1 MDYKRMPIEIESPE
15 QMGYGNIKF
24 NLTESSVRDALFP
37 TDEIDLK
44 NLLLSYGDHKG
55 KPELRQLIADETKT
69 ISAEQVLITPSAAT
83 ALFIIS
89 TTLLDNKSHLIVVRP
104 NYATNIETP
113 KAIGCEIDYLDV
125 RFEDGFKINWEKL
138 ESLIKSNTK
147 LISVTHPHNPTGTC
161 LSIDDFARLTKI
173 ANANAAYILVDETYR
188 ELNRTAIQPYA
199 ADLSTKIIS
208 VASMSKGYGLPGIR
222 IGWLLTQDHLLM
234 EKFFAAKEQI
244 IICNSI
250 VDEEIGYHFYKNK
263 KEYLQSINITSAEH
277 FSLVKN
283 WIDSQNNMEWIEPQ
297 GGVVC
302 FPRIKPHL
310 KIDYKKFYS
319 DLNSTFGTFVGPG
332 HWFEMP
338 ENYMRIGFGYPL
350 KDELIG
356 GLENITRAIELQF
369 K

>member
-1 MDYKRMPIEIESPE
+1 MPIEIESPE

-44 NLLLSYGDHKG
+44 SLLLSYGDHKG
-55 KPELRQLIADETKT
+55 KSELRQLIASETKT
-69 ISAEQVLITPSAAT
+69 ISAEQILITPSAAT

-89 TTLLDNKSHLIVVRP
+89 TTLLDSKSHLIVVRP

-125 RFEDGFKINWEKL
+125 KFEDGFQINWNKL

-161 LSIDDFARLTKI
+161 LSSNDFARLTKI
-173 ANANAAYILVDETYR
+173 ANSSNAFVLVDETYR
-188 ELNRTAIQPYA
+188 ELNRSAMQPYA
-199 ADLSTKIIS
+199 ADLSSKIIS

-222 IGWLLTQDHLLM
+222 IGWLLTQDHQLL

-263 KEYLQSINITSAEH
+263 KEYLQTINLTTTENFSI
-277 FSLVKN
+277 VKTWMEN
-283 WIDSQNNMEWIEPQ
+283 QDYLEWIEPQ

-302 FPRIKPHL
+302 FPRIKQKL

-319 DLNSTFGTFVGPG
+319 DLNSKFGTFVGPG

-350 KDELIG
+350 NDELIG
-356 GLENITRAIELQF
+356 GLKNISQAIELQL

>member
-1 MDYKRMPIEIESPE
+1 MPIEIESPE

-44 NLLLSYGDHKG
+44 SLLLSYGDHKG
-55 KPELRQLIADETKT
+55 KPELRQLIASETKT
-69 ISAEQVLITPSAAT
+69 ISAEQILITPSAAT

-89 TTLLDNKSHLIVVRP
+89 TTLLDSKSHLIVVRP

-125 RFEDGFKINWEKL
+125 RFEDGFQINWNKL

-161 LSIDDFARLTKI
+161 LSSNDFARLTKI
-173 ANANAAYILVDETYR
+173 ANSSNAFVLVDETYR
-188 ELNRTAIQPYA
+188 ELNRSAMQPYA
-199 ADLSTKIIS
+199 ADLSSKIIS

-222 IGWLLTQDHLLM
+222 IGWLLTQDHQLL

-263 KEYLQSINITSAEH
+263 KEYLQTINLTTTENFSI
-277 FSLVKN
+277 VKTWMEN
-283 WIDSQNNMEWIEPQ
+283 QDYLEWIEPQ

-302 FPRIKPHL
+302 FPRIKQKL

-319 DLNSTFGTFVGPG
+319 DLNSKFGTFVGPG

-356 GLENITRAIELQF
+356 GLKNISQAIELQL

>member
-1 MDYKRMPIEIESPE
+1 MPIEIESPE

-44 NLLLSYGDHKG
+44 SLLLSYGDHKG
-55 KPELRQLIADETKT
+55 KSELRQLIASETKT
-69 ISAEQVLITPSAAT
+69 ISAEQILITPSAAT

-89 TTLLDNKSHLIVVRP
+89 TTLLDSKSHLIVVRP

-125 RFEDGFKINWEKL
+125 RFEDGFQINWNKL

-161 LSIDDFARLTKI
+161 LSSNDFARLTKI
-173 ANANAAYILVDETYR
+173 ANSSNAFVLVDETYR
-188 ELNRTAIQPYA
+188 ELNRSAMQPYA
-199 ADLSTKIIS
+199 ADLSSKIIS

-222 IGWLLTQDHLLM
+222 IGWLLTQDHQLL

-263 KEYLQSINITSAEH
+263 NEYLQTINLTTSENFSI
-277 FSLVKN
+277 VKTWMEN
-283 WIDSQNNMEWIEPQ
+283 QDYLEWIEPQ

-302 FPRIKPHL
+302 FPRIKQKL

-319 DLNSTFGTFVGPG
+319 DLNSKFGTFVGPG

-350 KDELIG
+350 NDELIG
-356 GLENITRAIELQF
+356 GLKNISQAIELQL

>member
-1 MDYKRMPIEIESPE
+1 MPIEIESPE
-15 QMGYGNIKF
+15 QMGYDNIKF

-55 KPELRQLIADETKT
+55 KPELRKLIAHETKA

-83 ALFIIS
+83 ALFIIA

-104 NYATNIETP
+104 NYATNLETP
-113 KAIGCEIDYLDV
+113 RAIGCEIDYLDV
-125 RFEDGFKINWEKL
+125 RFEDNFQINWDRL
-138 ESLIKSNTK
+138 ESLIKPNTK

-161 LSIDDFARLTKI
+161 LSSNDFARLTKI
-173 ANANAAYILVDETYR
+173 ANTTAAYVLVDETYR
-188 ELNRTAIQPYA
+188 ELNRAIMQPYA
-199 ADLSTKIIS
+199 ADLSSKIIS

-222 IGWLLTQDHLLM
+222 IGWLLTQDNRLM

-263 KEYLQSINITSAEH
+263 KDYLRTINLISAEH
-277 FSLVKN
+277 FSIVKAWMEN
-283 WIDSQNNMEWIEPQ
+283 QDYMEWIEPQ

-302 FPRIKPHL
+302 FPRIKP
-310 KIDYKKFYS
+310 
-319 DLNSTFGTFVGPG
+319 
-332 HWFEMP
+332 
-338 ENYMRIGFGYPL
+338 
-350 KDELIG
+350 
-356 GLENITRAIELQF
+356 
-369 K
+369 

>member
-1 MDYKRMPIEIESPE
+1 MDYQRMPIEIESPE
-15 QMGYGNIKF
+15 EMGYGNIKF

-37 TDEIDLK
+37 AGELDIN
-44 NLLLSYGDHKG
+44 NLLLSYGNHKG

-69 ISAEQVLITPSAAT
+69 ISQDHIIITPSAAT

-89 TTLLDNKSHLIVVRP
+89 TTLLNSQAHLIVVRP

-113 KAIGCEIDYLDV
+113 KAIGCKIDYLDV
-125 RFEDGFKINWEKL
+125 HFEDRFQINWDKL
-138 ESLIKSNTK
+138 ESLIKPHTK

-161 LSIDDFARLTKI
+161 LSTKDFERLIHI
-173 ANANAAYILVDETYR
+173 ANNYEAYVLVDETYR
-188 ELNRTAIQPYA
+188 ELNRGRIQPYA
-199 ADLSTKIIS
+199 ADLSPKMIS

-222 IGWLLTQDHLLM
+222 IGWLLTGDDDLL

-250 VDEEIGYHFYKNK
+250 IDEEIAYLFYKNK
-263 KEYLQSINITSAEH
+263 KEYLQKINLTTFEH
-277 FSLVKN
+277 FSIVK
-283 WIDSQNNMEWIEPQ
+283 EWIEGQEFLEWVEPQ

-302 FPRIKPHL
+302 FPRIKTQL

-319 DLNSTFGTFVGPG
+319 DLNSQFGTFVGPG

-356 GLENITRAIELQF
+356 GLENISRALELQL

>member
-1 MDYKRMPIEIESPE
+1 MPIEIESPE

-37 TDEIDLK
+37 GDEIDLRA
-44 NLLLSYGDHKG
+44 LLLSYGDHKG
-55 KPELRQLIADETKT
+55 KPELRQLIAEETKT

-89 TTLLDNKSHLIVVRP
+89 TTLLDSKSHLIVVRP

-125 RFEDGFKINWEKL
+125 RFEDRFKINWDKL
-138 ESLIKSNTK
+138 ESLIKPNTK

-161 LSIDDFARLTKI
+161 LSSDDFARLTKI
-173 ANANAAYILVDETYR
+173 ANSNSAYVLVDETYR
-188 ELNRTAIQPYA
+188 ELNRSPMYPYA
-199 ADLSTKIIS
+199 ADLSSKIIS

-222 IGWLLTQDHLLM
+222 IGWLLTQDRQLM

-250 VDEEIGYHFYKNK
+250 VDEEIGYHFYKKK
-263 KEYLQSINITSAEH
+263 KEYLHTINVTCSDH

-283 WIDSQNNMEWIEPQ
+283 WIENQNYMEWIEPQ

-302 FPRIKPHL
+302 FPRIKSQL
-310 KIDYKKFYS
+310 KINYKKFYT
-319 DLNSTFGTFVGPG
+319 DLNSRFGTFVGPG
-332 HWFEMP
+332 HWFDMP

-350 KDELIG
+350 RDELIE
-356 GLENITRAIELQF
+356 GLNNITKAIELQLN

>member
-1 MDYKRMPIEIESPE
+1 MPIEIESPE

-37 TDEIDLK
+37 TAEIDLK
-44 NLLLSYGDHKG
+44 SLLLSYGDHKG
-55 KPELRQLIADETKT
+55 KTELRQLIASETKT

-89 TTLLDNKSHLIVVRP
+89 TTLLDSKSHLIVVRP

-125 RFEDGFKINWEKL
+125 KFEDGFQINLNKL

-161 LSIDDFARLTKI
+161 LSSNDFARLAKI
-173 ANANAAYILVDETYR
+173 ANSNNAFVLVDETYR
-188 ELNRTAIQPYA
+188 ELNRSAMQPYA
-199 ADLSTKIIS
+199 ADLSSKIIS

-222 IGWLLTQDHLLM
+222 IGWLLTQDHQLL

-263 KEYLQSINITSAEH
+263 KEYLQTINLTTAEN
-277 FSLVKN
+277 FSLVKTWMEN
-283 WIDSQNNMEWIEPQ
+283 QDYLEWIEPQ

-302 FPRIKPHL
+302 FPRIKPRL

-319 DLNSTFGTFVGPG
+319 DLNSKFGTFVGPG

-350 KDELIG
+350 NDELIG
-356 GLENITRAIELQF
+356 GLKNISQAIELQL